1 VVLFSSDY
9 VENVLF
15 AVHGRCIPRPARSA
29 IDIVDIPNA
38 AVGNSTATG
47 GIHGRG
53 STMRKKLVAPFFAAL
68 ALLLVSIPAFPHHG
82 GAAYD
87 QDHPLTLTGTV
98 KDFHFI
104 QPHPLIAL
112 EVKDQQGATVEWSVE
127 MTAPNHLVHFGWSGK
142 KLKSG
147 DQITVTG
154 LPAKNGLKV
163 LNLRKISWASGEVI
177 PLGPPPEPG
186 Q

>member
-1 VVLFSSDY
+1 MRSIMGNKLRPF
-9 VENVLF
+9 LF
-15 AVHGRCIPRPARSA
+15 AGVY
-29 IDIVDIPNA
+29 
-38 AVGNSTATG
+38 
-47 GIHGRG
+47 
-53 STMRKKLVAPFFAAL
+53 
-68 ALLLVSIPAFPHHG
+68 LLLLSSAASAHHG

-87 QDHPLTLTGTV
+87 GDHPLTLSGTV

-112 EVKDQQGATVEWSVE
+112 EVKDTQGAKTEWSVE
-127 MTAPNHLVHFGWSGK
+127 MTAPNHLSHFGWNGK
-142 KLKSG
+142 RLKPG

-154 LPAKNGLKV
+154 QPAKNGLKV
-163 LNLRKISWASGEVI
+163 LNLRKISYANGEEI